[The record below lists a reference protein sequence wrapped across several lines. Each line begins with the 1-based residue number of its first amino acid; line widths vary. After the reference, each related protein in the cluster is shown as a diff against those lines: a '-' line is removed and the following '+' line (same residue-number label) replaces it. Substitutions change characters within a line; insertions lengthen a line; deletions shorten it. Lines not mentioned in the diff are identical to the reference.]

1 MSSAMNKGS
10 TMSSIA
16 VGDRVIEVLDTPP
29 SLAAAE
35 PGTGTVINICTIAG
49 NPWPVTVRMDK
60 GSEWVYAFT
69 QLKRIDEWAAEPLT
83 DADHARWAGSE

>member
-16 VGDRVIEVLDTPP
+16 VGDRVIEVVEVLDTPP
-29 SLAAAE
+29 EA
-35 PGTGTVINICTIAG
+35 GTGTVIDICTIPG

-60 GSEWVYAFT
+60 GSDWVYAFT
-69 QLKRIDEWAAEPLT
+69 QLKRIDEWATEPLT
-83 DADHARWAGSE
+83 DADHARWAESE

>member
-16 VGDRVIEVLDTPP
+16 VGDRVIEVL
-29 SLAAAE
+29 
-35 PGTGTVINICTIAG
+35 
-49 NPWPVTVRMDK
+49 
-60 GSEWVYAFT
+60 
-69 QLKRIDEWAAEPLT
+69 T